1 VQQAGDTD
9 VIPCEKVFDLGGP
22 RADEGAPRAGRSEER
37 DCVASGLQVVDGA
50 AEEENVTERPRSDD
64 EDLQIT

>member
-1 VQQAGDTD
+1 
-9 VIPCEKVFDLGGP
+9 
-22 RADEGAPRAGRSEER
+22 
-37 DCVASGLQVVDGA
+37 VDGA